1 METKKLSDYMGSM
14 FNAVYLHPKRTAE
27 TIDENISSEKG
38 DLFGAV
44 FPLPNHYTYE
54 AGEGGFTVTQH
65 EDRKGALAHKGKN
78 SKAES
83 HRDYLILDV
92 PKFEE
97 WLTSRSEN
105 LKRRMPKGMKAATP
119 NAGFLDESVLLS
131 LTTEE
136 ARMEYAR
143 KIAGKVATKRTRNM
157 SPEQKEAAA
166 ERMRQYHAEKKKK
179 GNSKS
184 TKR

>member
-14 FNAVYLHPKRTAE
+14 FNAVYLHPKRTAD
-27 TIDENISSEKG
+27 TIDENISNEKG
-38 DLFGAV
+38 DLFGAI

-54 AGEGGFTVTQH
+54 AGEDGFTVTQH
-65 EDRKGALAHKGKN
+65 EDRKGALAHREKN

-105 LKRRMPKGMKAATP
+105 LKRRMPKGMKATPAT
-119 NAGFLDESVLLS
+119 GFKDEATLLS
-131 LTTEE
+131 LTTPE
-136 ARMEYAR
+136 ARLAYAR
-143 KIAGKVATKRTRNM
+143 SIAGKVATKRTRNM
-157 SPEQKEAAA
+157 TPEQKEAAA
-166 ERMRQYHAEKKKK
+166 ERMRQYHANNKKK